1 MAVAADAAGIR
12 QIAEAAYGKYIPR
25 MGRRPV
31 PMDADFE
38 TFVERGQARVL
49 EEGGN
54 LVGYI
59 VLIPEDGSMLV
70 QNIAVSP
77 AHQGMDLGRQ
87 LLEYAETEARQRS
100 ITRMT
105 LFTNVKMTENQTI
118 YRHIGYRETERRTVN
133 GSDRVYMEKNLD
145 VGNPR

>member
-25 MGRRPV
+25 MGRRPI

-38 TFVERGQARVL
+38 GFVERGQARVL
-49 EEGGN
+49 ERDGN

-59 VLIPEDGSMLV
+59 VLIPEHGSMLV
-70 QNIAVSP
+70 QNLAVSP

-133 GSDRVYMEKNLD
+133 GSDRVYMEKKLD
-145 VGNPR
+145 VGSPR